1 MTANDFDQQV
11 TSLAMLGEPVRR
23 QVYHFVV
30 TQQEPVSRERA
41 AAGVGIPV
49 HIAKVHLDKLEED
62 GLLEVEHH
70 RLPGR
75 TRYGAGR
82 VARLYRRS
90 TRHAVSLPDR
100 RYDLAG
106 HILAEAVT
114 QAQRTG
120 RPVDAMVTQA
130 ARATGRA
137 LGEDARRAAEMHPGP
152 ADPLDAA
159 GRALAANGYEPRLSR
174 EGIMLVNCP
183 FHDMAKSH
191 PAVVCGLNLD
201 LINSL
206 LDALPAQGLC
216 AMLNPAPGRCCVTV
230 DVVPETRPGQP

>member
-1 MTANDFDQQV
+1 MDDFDQRV
-11 TSLAMLGEPVRR
+11 TSVALLGEPIRR
-23 QVYHFVV
+23 ALYRFVV
-30 TQQEPVSRERA
+30 AQAEPVSREQA
-41 AAGVGIPV
+41 AAGVGV
-49 HIAKVHLDKLEED
+49 AHHVAKFHLDKLEED
-62 GLLEVEHH
+62 GLLDVEYR

-75 TRYGAGR
+75 TRFGAGR
-82 VARLYRRS
+82 IAKLYRRS
-90 TRHAVSLPDR
+90 TRHEVSPPDR

-137 LGEDARRAAEMHPGP
+137 LGEDARRAAEVHPGP

-206 LDALPAQGLC
+206 LDALPALGVC

-230 DVVPETRPGQP
+230 DVVPETRPGQR